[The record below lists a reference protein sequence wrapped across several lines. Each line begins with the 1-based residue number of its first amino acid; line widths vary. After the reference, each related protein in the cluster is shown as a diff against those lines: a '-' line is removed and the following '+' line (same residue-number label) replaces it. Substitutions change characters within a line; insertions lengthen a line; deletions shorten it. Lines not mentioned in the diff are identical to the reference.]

1 MGAGASARA
10 FRVSAPRILA
20 LGLQQGRE
28 AVVRHPAEASGA
40 REGGEEAWLDGEDGE
55 EGSYMERGGR
65 WPGG

>member
-10 FRVSAPRILA
+10 FWVSAPRILA

-40 REGGEEAWLDGEDGE
+40 WDGGEVVWLDGEDGE
-55 EGSYMERGGR
+55 EG
-65 WPGG
+65 